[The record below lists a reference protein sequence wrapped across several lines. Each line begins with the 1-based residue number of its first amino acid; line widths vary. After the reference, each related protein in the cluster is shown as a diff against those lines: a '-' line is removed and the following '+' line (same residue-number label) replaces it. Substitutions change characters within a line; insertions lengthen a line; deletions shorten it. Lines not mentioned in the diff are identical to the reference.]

1 MRTILSE
8 VLLCFFHPVFAA
20 TDHFSNNSGNDSRSL
35 AEARNLSTPGKPF
48 KLNFIFGNF
57 KPADKVLFKRG

>member
-1 MRTILSE
+1 MKTILSE
-8 VLLCFFHPVFAA
+8 VLLRFFHPAFAA

-57 KPADKVLFKRG
+57 EPGDQGLFKRG